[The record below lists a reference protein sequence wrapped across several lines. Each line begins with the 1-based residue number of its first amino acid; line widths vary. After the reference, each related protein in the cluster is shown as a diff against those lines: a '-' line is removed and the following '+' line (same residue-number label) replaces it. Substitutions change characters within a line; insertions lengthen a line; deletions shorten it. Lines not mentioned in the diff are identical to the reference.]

1 MKILQINKLYYPW
14 IGGIEKV
21 VQDIAEGI
29 NGRSGFQVD
38 VLACQAKGRRRIG
51 DVNGVKIYRAGSW
64 GRVLG
69 MPISLDFFFL
79 FLKICKEYD
88 FILIH
93 HPFPLPFLIMPF
105 IKNKNFFVWY
115 HSDIVRQKKSKLFFL
130 PFIKLGLHR
139 SKKII
144 AANKNITKGSNL
156 LKSFEN
162 KLEII
167 PFGLNTTKMKADAD
181 SGRQALKLKEK
192 YGPSL
197 ILGVGRLVYYK
208 GWEFLIEAMAKKEMK
223 LLPKAKLLIIGQG
236 PLEEKLK
243 KLIKYFNLEDKV
255 FIIEPVP
262 DLRPFYEACELFVL
276 PSVAIS
282 EAFGLVQLEAMSFG
296 KPVIN
301 TDLETGVK
309 EISLNEISGLTVR
322 PQNADALAKAIYR
335 ILSNPELKA
344 RFGRQAKER
353 IEESFDNKTFI
364 DKVIKVFEN
373 KN

>member
-1 MKILQINKLYYPW
+1 M
-14 IGGIEKV
+14 
-21 VQDIAEGI
+21 
-29 NGRSGFQVD
+29 
-38 VLACQAKGRRRIG
+38 
-51 DVNGVKIYRAGSW
+51 
-64 GRVLG
+64 
-69 MPISLDFFFL
+69 
-79 FLKICKEYD
+79 
-88 FILIH
+88 
-93 HPFPLPFLIMPF
+93 
-105 IKNKNFFVWY
+105 
-115 HSDIVRQKKSKLFFL
+115 
-130 PFIKLGLHR
+130 
-139 SKKII
+139 
-144 AANKNITKGSNL
+144 
-156 LKSFEN
+156 
-162 KLEII
+162 
-167 PFGLNTTKMKADAD
+167 
-181 SGRQALKLKEK
+181 
-192 YGPSL
+192 
-197 ILGVGRLVYYK
+197 
-208 GWEFLIEAMAKKEMK
+208 
-223 LLPKAKLLIIGQG
+223 
-236 PLEEKLK
+236 
-243 KLIKYFNLEDKV
+243 
-255 FIIEPVP
+255 P